1 MNKIS
6 FVILVF
12 LKLFLS
18 HSINIQRVTWLN
30 GPWVKSAFAAINS
43 IILVYGLFKE
53 KFFTTCREIVRRRT
67 ISRQVILLY
76 YYYTYSNK
84 LLAEYHETKRVNECC
99 IMYIDKIK
107 TRGRFLMTDDVISG
121 RQPCDHMMLAMTLV
135 YAWLVVFWDT
145 QAFLGAAPSHWTLE
159 AQANICYS
167 NSASFIVYN
176 P

>member
-1 MNKIS
+1 
-6 FVILVF
+6 
-12 LKLFLS
+12 
-18 HSINIQRVTWLN
+18 
-30 GPWVKSAFAAINS
+30 
-43 IILVYGLFKE
+43 
-53 KFFTTCREIVRRRT
+53 
-67 ISRQVILLY
+67 
-76 YYYTYSNK
+76 
-84 LLAEYHETKRVNECC
+84 
-99 IMYIDKIK
+99 MYIDKIK